1 MWDVLRAA
9 GGQLR
14 TMATIVVGLDMGAV
28 LALGAAMGANRRLL
42 AEVLAEA
49 EPIIVSKINERLRS
63 GSDG

>member
-28 LALGAAMGANRRLL
+28 FTLGAAMGANRRLL